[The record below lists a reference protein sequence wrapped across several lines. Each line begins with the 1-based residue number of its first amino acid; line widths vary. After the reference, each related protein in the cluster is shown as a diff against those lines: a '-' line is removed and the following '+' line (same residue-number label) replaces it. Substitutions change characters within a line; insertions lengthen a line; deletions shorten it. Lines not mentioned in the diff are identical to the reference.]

1 MGATGHE
8 STVVLDGKETARAVR
23 EEVAE
28 SAARLAR
35 AGRAPGLA
43 VVLVGDDPASQVY
56 VRAKDKAATAA
67 GFAVRTETLAADA
80 TQDDVMAAVAALNRD
95 DSVDGILVQL
105 PLPRGLDSGAV
116 IDSIDPEKD
125 VDGLTPTNA
134 ARLLLGR
141 PGLLPCT
148 PAGCVEIL
156 RRHEISL
163 AGKDVVVIGRSMLV
177 GKPFAL
183 LALAE
188 NATVTV
194 CHSRTA
200 DLAAHCRA
208 ADVIVAAV
216 GVQRLVK
223 GDWVKPG
230 AVVLDVGINRGDD
243 GKLVG
248 DVDFAAASQQ
258 ASAITPVPGGIGPM
272 TIAMLLANT
281 ARASAAR
288 QGIDLDK

>member
-1 MGATGHE
+1 MGATGSE
-8 STVVLDGKETARAVR
+8 SAVVLDGKATARAVR
-23 EEVAE
+23 EDVAQH
-28 SAARLAR
+28 AARLAR
-35 AGRAPGLA
+35 EGRAPGLA

-67 GFAVRTETLAADA
+67 GFEVRTETLGADA
-80 TQDDVMAAVAALNRD
+80 SQQDVMGAVAALNRD
-95 DSVDGILVQL
+95 DAVDGILVQL

-116 IDSIDPEKD
+116 IDSIDPGKD

-141 PGLLPCT
+141 DGLVPCT

-156 RRHEISL
+156 RRHGISL
-163 AGKDVVVIGRSMLV
+163 TGKDVVVVGRSMLV

-200 DLAAHCRA
+200 DLAAHCRE

-216 GVQRLVK
+216 GVPGLVK
-223 GDWVKPG
+223 GEWVKPG
-230 AVVLDVGINRGDD
+230 AVVLDVGINRGAD

-248 DVDFAAASQQ
+248 DVDYAAAAQR

-288 QGIDLDK
+288 QGIDLDG